1 MSATSRAGRP
11 TTALY
16 GAGKTSIAD
25 NHFAQDLG
33 ADLCIECRRFQL
45 LVPEQDLDD
54 ADVDL
59 LLEQVSGERV
69 TQAVHRDWL
78 IDSRRRGGSM
88 DRPVEL
94 PRGHRIGRIEAGEEP
109 SIWQDLALGMGHAP
123 PGTQPLEHYR

>member
-1 MSATSRAGRP
+1 MRKMSATSRASRP
-11 TTALY
+11 TKARY

-25 NHFAQDLG
+25 NHFAQDLD
-33 ADLCIECRRFQL
+33 ADLGIKRRRFQL

-69 TQAVHRDWL
+69 TQAVHRDRL

-94 PRGHRIGRIEAGEEP
+94 PRGHRIGRIQAGEEP
-109 SIWQDLALGMGHAP
+109 AVWQDLALGMGHA
-123 PGTQPLEHYR
+123 

>member
-33 ADLCIECRRFQL
+33 ADLCIKRRRFQL
-45 LVPEQDLDD
+45 LVPEQDLND

-59 LLEQVSGERV
+59 LLQQVSGERV
-69 TQAVHRDWL
+69 TQAMHRDRL

-88 DRPVEL
+88 DGAVEL
-94 PRGHRIGRIEAGEEP
+94 PRGHRIGWIQAGEEP
-109 SIWQDLALGMGHAP
+109 AVWQDLALGMG
-123 PGTQPLEHYR
+123 

>member
-11 TTALY
+11 TSALY

-33 ADLCIECRRFQL
+33 ADLCIECGGFQL

-59 LLEQVSGERV
+59 LLEEVSGECV
-69 TQAVHRDWL
+69 TQAVH
-78 IDSRRRGGSM
+78 
-88 DRPVEL
+88 
-94 PRGHRIGRIEAGEEP
+94 
-109 SIWQDLALGMGHAP
+109 
-123 PGTQPLEHYR
+123 

>member
-59 LLEQVSGERV
+59 LLEEMSGKRV
-69 TQAVHRDWL
+69 TQAVHRDRL
-78 IDSRRRGGSM
+78 IDSGRRGGSM
-88 DRPVEL
+88 DRPVQL
-94 PRGHRIGRIEAGEEP
+94 PRGHWIDWIEAREQP
-109 SIWQDLALGMGHAP
+109 PVWQNLAIGMGHAP
-123 PGTQPLEHYR
+123 PGTQPFEQHR